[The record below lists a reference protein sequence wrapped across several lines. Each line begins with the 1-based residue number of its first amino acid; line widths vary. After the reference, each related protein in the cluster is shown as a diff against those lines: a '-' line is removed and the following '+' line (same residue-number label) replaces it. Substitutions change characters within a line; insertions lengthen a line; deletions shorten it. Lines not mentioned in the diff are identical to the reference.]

1 MSKYQCGFPR
11 GYNMQNRLITLIEK
25 WKKSINNGGDFVS
38 LFTDLSK
45 AFDYLSYEFLIA
57 KLNTYWF
64 DKIVLK

>member
-1 MSKYQCGFPR
+1 
-11 GYNMQNRLITLIEK
+11 MQNRLITLIEK